1 MACKLLSKD
10 IIIKMYELKVMRAQN
25 SSSSVSKQRELEAQ
39 AIQQDRV
46 RELFMYRLST

>member
-10 IIIKMYELKVMRAQN
+10 IIIKMYELKVMRARN